1 MKIFNTLLLRE
12 WLQYRRSWIGLTLG
26 PVLVLLALVPFSQV
40 EGLSVPTPEPVA
52 LISTALTLGLVL
64 ALMLAVSGY
73 MLMSMARRDTQDRS
87 IEFWASLPGS
97 HGASIGAPLLA
108 HGLLAPLVAIV
119 VAVVG
124 GLIVGAAMSVRELG
138 LASLHQMQW
147 SAVLEAS
154 VWFVIR
160 LGAGLTLAILW
171 FSPIAMALMAA
182 SAWLKR
188 WGAPLLV
195 IAVSAFLKI
204 YKGEPAAQLVSET
217 LRQQIA
223 GAGRSVFF
231 AGQSLVFQPRD
242 ENGGFSLEHFYE
254 MLYGFPGAARE
265 DLLSAFQLAMQP
277 RFAVGL
283 AVAAFCFWLMVL
295 QRRRNF

>member
-1 MKIFNTLLLRE
+1 MKLFNTLLLRE

-40 EGLSVPTPEPVA
+40 EGLNVPTPEPVA

-64 ALMLAVSGY
+64 ALMFAVSGY

-97 HGASIGAPLLA
+97 HGASIAAPLLA
-108 HGLLAPLVAIV
+108 HGLLAPLVAMT
-119 VAVVG
+119 VAVAG
-124 GLIVGAAMSVRELG
+124 GLIVGVAMSVRELG
-138 LASLHQMQW
+138 FASLHQMQW
-147 SAVLEAS
+147 GAVFEAA
-154 VWFVIR
+154 VWLVIR
-160 LGAGLTLAILW
+160 LGVGLTLAILW

-204 YKGEPAAQLVSET
+204 YKGEPAALLVSET
-217 LRQQIA
+217 LRAQIA
-223 GAGRSVFF
+223 GAGRSVLF
-231 AGQSLVFQPRD
+231 AGQSLAFPTR
-242 ENGGFSLEHFYE
+242 EESGFSLDNFYE
-254 MLYGFPGAARE
+254 MLYGFPSGARG
-265 DLLSAFQLAMQP
+265 DVLSALQLAMQP
-277 RFAVGL
+277 RFFVGL
-283 AVAAFCFWLMVL
+283 AVAGFCFWLLVQ